1 MFGPCTL
8 GSLAM
13 ERRLAAILAADVKGY
28 SQLTEIDEESSTA
41 TLCTYR
47 MAVEGLISSHRG
59 HIFSSA
65 GDGLVVEFPSIVEAI
80 RCAVAIQKEIAERN
94 ASLPEEQRM
103 QFRIGVNLG
112 DVIAEDGNFYG
123 TGVNVA
129 VRLEQ
134 LAEAGGICVS
144 RIVYEQVRKIVEL
157 PFEDIGEHRL
167 KNIAEPI
174 RVYRIHPAPLPWSKR
189 LFSRGRVYRRLG
201 VAAGF
206 LLLLIAVAAGASY
219 LRNAELPWLGKL
231 TDLIGPSLPVQP
243 SIAVLP
249 FADLSSGSD
258 QQYLADGITE
268 ELITGL
274 AKFPEFVVM
283 ARNSTFA
290 YKNKPTD
297 VRDVGKKLNVRYI
310 VEGSIQ
316 RNDRN
321 VRITAQ
327 LIDANTGHHLWAD
340 RYDRELKSIFAI
352 RDDITRAVAGTLGGL
367 QGKVAQAEAVR
378 LSGNDPNSFTS
389 YSYVMKG
396 WEEWRKFTS
405 EGNAAAR
412 QLFQIA
418 SSIDPNY
425 ARAYA
430 GLAWTYA
437 NEYDYEWTD
446 DFDTA
451 IKRATEMAHKAVSL
465 DPSDYQAHWVLG
477 WAYLYN
483 WEHEKAIASYLR
495 ARELNPNDAEL
506 LAEMANLLIYT
517 GQPKQAIAQVKEAI
531 RLNPFHEKWY
541 DEYLGWA
548 YEEAGMP
555 QEAIEV
561 LEQVIGKDPDPE
573 AIWILP
579 TLAAAYAN
587 PAIARMDGARATV
600 KTILTL
606 KPEFSSAEVAS
617 RNPYKTQ
624 KLIDRYVNALRR
636 AGLPE

>member
-1 MFGPCTL
+1 
-8 GSLAM
+8 M

-47 MAVEGLISSHRG
+47 MAVEGLISLHRG

-65 GDGLVVEFPSIVEAI
+65 GDGVVAEFPSVVEAI
-80 RCAVAIQKEIAERN
+80 RCAVEIQKEVAERN
-94 ASLPEEQRM
+94 VSLPEEQRM
-103 QFRIGVNLG
+103 QFRIGVSLG
-112 DVIAEDGNFYG
+112 DVIAKEGNFYG

-144 RIVYEQVRKIVEL
+144 QIVYEQVRKVIEL
-157 PFEDIGEHRL
+157 PFEDIGKRRL

-174 RVYRIHPAPLPWSKR
+174 HVYRIHAAPLSWSKR
-189 LFSRGRVYRRLG
+189 IFSRDKIRRRVSI
-201 VAAGF
+201 AAGL
-206 LLLLIAVAAGASY
+206 LLLLIGVAAGASY
-219 LRNAELPWLGKL
+219 LRNAELPWVGELGKL
-231 TDLIGPSLPVQP
+231 FELPLPVQP

-297 VRDVGKKLNVRYI
+297 VREVGKKLNVRYV

-321 VRITAQ
+321 VRVTAQ
-327 LIDANTGHHLWAD
+327 LIDANTGRHLWAD

-352 RDDITRAVAGTLGGL
+352 RDDITRAVAGALGGL
-367 QGKVAQAEAVR
+367 QGKVAQAEAGR
-378 LSGNDPNSFTS
+378 LSGKDPNSFTS

-396 WEEWRKFTS
+396 WEEWRKFTK

-437 NEYDYEWTD
+437 NDYDYEWTD

-483 WEHEKAIASYLR
+483 WEHEKAMASYSR

-517 GQPKQAIAQVKEAI
+517 GQPKQAIRQVKEAI

-555 QEAIEV
+555 QEAVEV

-587 PAIARMDGARATV
+587 PAIARMNDAREVV